1 MTPQFIGRRSF
12 GLTLSLLLL
21 IALLGNGCMA
31 VIMDFP
37 FQRGIRVKTTLNLV
51 DNPTAPNIAIPN
63 VPNFGD
69 MASLRDDLAGTRTG
83 TDTHVQG
90 TTNQFGHST
99 YPNAITKADWALHV
113 GPSVSPPCF
122 QNTFV
127 EVVPAAGAIFE
138 FFCNV

>member
-1 MTPQFIGRRSF
+1 MKPQFIRRAGF

-21 IALLGNGCMA
+21 VALFGSGCMA
-31 VIMDFP
+31 VIVDFP
-37 FQRGIRVKTTLNLV
+37 FQRGIRVTTTLNLV
-51 DNPTAPNIAIPN
+51 SNPTAPNVPIPN

-69 MASLRDDLAGTRTG
+69 MASLRDDLPGTRTG
-83 TDTHVQG
+83 TENHVQG

-113 GPSVSPPCF
+113 GPSVSPPCLM
-122 QNTFV
+122 NTFV

-138 FFCNV
+138 YFCNI